1 MANDP
6 TLYDLFDATSL
17 QNCER
22 LLQSGEIPT
31 ADLLAGI
38 IAADPGGPRPRWF
51 DELVVKALRGELK
64 QKPGRRKQSFFEQC
78 RFAAATYDY
87 RRLLAKMPKRA
98 KASGAGGKP
107 ASLRGRPSLSEPRH
121 ERAAKIAIKKWRLHL
136 DWRAFLNR
144 ISSDK

>member
-17 QNCER
+17 KNCER
-22 LLQSGEIPT
+22 LLQSDEIPT

-78 RFAAATYDY
+78 RFAAAAYDY
-87 RRLLAKMPKRA
+87 RRLLAKMPKCAEALGPDR
-98 KASGAGGKP
+98 SGG
-107 ASLRGRPSLSEPRH
+107 PSLSEPRH
-121 ERAAKIAIKKWRLHL
+121 EQAAKIAITKWRLHM

-144 ISSDK
+144 ISSEK